1 MGHIKD
7 CCAVSLDSF
16 HVAMVIFATC
26 FNNSTKTK
34 IKKPREG
41 YTEENTVTL
50 SSHLL
55 FYLPIFCHKHMNTL
69 LSSVLYTVAV

>member
-1 MGHIKD
+1 M
-7 CCAVSLDSF
+7 L
-16 HVAMVIFATC
+16 
-26 FNNSTKTK
+26 
-34 IKKPREG
+34 REG